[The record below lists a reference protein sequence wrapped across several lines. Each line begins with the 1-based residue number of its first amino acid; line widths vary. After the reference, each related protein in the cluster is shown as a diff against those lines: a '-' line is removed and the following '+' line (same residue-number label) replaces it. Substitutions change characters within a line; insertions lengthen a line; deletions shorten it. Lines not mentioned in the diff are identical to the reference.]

1 MTGASAGRARTPS
14 ARRAEHAADTRDAL
28 IGAARRLFAAH
39 GFDGTGT
46 EQIVAEARV
55 TRGALY
61 HHFAAKEDLF
71 RAVFEQLEDEVTK
84 HVAREALTST
94 DPLEQLR
101 RGTRAYLDACI
112 DPAVQRVVL
121 LEGPSVLGWETWQE
135 IEQRYGYGLVL
146 AGVETA
152 IAAGLI
158 AAQPVEA
165 LAHVLFGALTE
176 AGMVVARADEPR
188 TARSEMEAAMDR
200 LLDGLRAA
208 NS

>member
-1 MTGASAGRARTPS
+1 MTPS
-14 ARRAEHAADTRDAL
+14 KAEQADATRTAL
-28 IGAARRLFAAH
+28 GAAARQLFTERGYAA
-39 GFDGTGT
+39 TSTT
-46 EQIVAEARV
+46 EIVERAGV

-84 HVAREALTST
+84 HVAKEALTSA

-121 LEGPSVLGWETWQE
+121 LEGPSVLGWQTWQE
-135 IEQRYGYGLVL
+135 IEQRYGYGLVV
-146 AGVETA
+146 AGVEAA
-152 IAAGLI
+152 IGAGLI
-158 AAQPVEA
+158 AAQPVEP

-176 AGMVVARADEPR
+176 AGMVVARADEPGA
-188 TARSEMEAAMDR
+188 ARAEMEAAMDR
-200 LLDGLRAA
+200 LLDGLRAPK
-208 NS
+208 S

>member
-1 MTGASAGRARTPS
+1 MTPTKAEQADATRTALSA
-14 ARRAEHAADTRDAL
+14 
-28 IGAARRLFAAH
+28 AARQLFTERGYAA
-39 GFDGTGT
+39 TSTT
-46 EQIVAEARV
+46 EIVERAGV

-61 HHFAAKEDLF
+61 HHFAAKDDLF
-71 RAVFEQLEDEVTK
+71 RAVFEQLEGEVTK
-84 HVAREALTST
+84 LVAEEALTSP

-121 LEGPSVLGWETWQE
+121 LDGPSVLGWETWQE

-146 AGVETA
+146 AGVEAA
-152 IAAGLI
+152 IGAGLI
-158 AAQPVEA
+158 SALPVDP

-208 NS
+208 TS

>member
-1 MTGASAGRARTPS
+1 MTPTKAEQADATRTALSA
-14 ARRAEHAADTRDAL
+14 
-28 IGAARRLFAAH
+28 AARQLFTERGYAA
-39 GFDGTGT
+39 TSTT
-46 EQIVAEARV
+46 EIVERAGV

-61 HHFAAKEDLF
+61 HHFAAKDELF
-71 RAVFEQLEDEVTK
+71 RAVFEQLEGEVTK
-84 HVAREALTST
+84 HVADEALTST

-121 LEGPSVLGWETWQE
+121 LDGPSVLGWETWQE
-135 IEQRYGYGLVL
+135 IEQSYGYGLVL
-146 AGVETA
+146 AGIEAA
-152 IAAGLI
+152 IGAGLI
-158 AAQPVEA
+158 SAQPAEP

-188 TARSEMEAAMDR
+188 TARADMEAAMDR

-208 NS
+208 DA

>member
-1 MTGASAGRARTPS
+1 VTPS
-14 ARRAEHAADTRDAL
+14 KAEQADSTRTAL
-28 IGAARRLFAAH
+28 GAAARQLFTERGYAA
-39 GFDGTGT
+39 TSTT
-46 EQIVAEARV
+46 EIVERAGV

-84 HVAREALTST
+84 HVAKEALTSA

-121 LEGPSVLGWETWQE
+121 LEGPSVLGWQTWQE
-135 IEQRYGYGLVL
+135 IEQRYGYGLVV
-146 AGVETA
+146 AGVEAA
-152 IAAGLI
+152 IGAGLI
-158 AAQPVEA
+158 AAQPVEP

-176 AGMVVARADEPR
+176 AGMVVARADDPGV
-188 TARSEMEAAMDR
+188 ARADMEAAMDR
-200 LLDGLRAA
+200 LLDGLRAPK
-208 NS
+208 S

>member
-1 MTGASAGRARTPS
+1 MTPTKAEQADATRTALSA
-14 ARRAEHAADTRDAL
+14 
-28 IGAARRLFAAH
+28 AARQLFTDRGYAA
-39 GFDGTGT
+39 TSTT
-46 EQIVAEARV
+46 EIVERAGV

-61 HHFAAKEDLF
+61 HHFAAKDELF
-71 RAVFEQLEDEVTK
+71 RAVFEQLEGEVTK
-84 HVAREALTST
+84 HVAHQALTSD

-121 LEGPSVLGWETWQE
+121 LDGPSVLGWEMWQE
-135 IEQRYGYGLVL
+135 IEQRYGYGLVV
-146 AGVETA
+146 AGVEAA

-208 NS
+208 TS

>member
-1 MTGASAGRARTPS
+1 MTPTKAEQADATRAALSA
-14 ARRAEHAADTRDAL
+14 
-28 IGAARRLFAAH
+28 AARELFTQRGYAA
-39 GFDGTGT
+39 TSTT
-46 EQIVAEARV
+46 EIVERAGV

-61 HHFAAKEDLF
+61 HHFAAKDELF

-84 HVAREALTST
+84 HVAHEALTST

-121 LEGPSVLGWETWQE
+121 LDGPSVLGWETWQE
-135 IEQRYGYGLVL
+135 IEQRYGYGHVV
-146 AGVETA
+146 AGVEAA

-165 LAHVLFGALTE
+165 LAHALFGALTE
-176 AGMVVARADEPR
+176 AGMVVARAAEPPA
-188 TARSEMEAAMDR
+188 ARAEMEAAMDR
-200 LLDGLRAA
+200 LLDGLRA
-208 NS
+208 STS

>member
-1 MTGASAGRARTPS
+1 MTPTKAEQADATRTALSA
-14 ARRAEHAADTRDAL
+14 
-28 IGAARRLFAAH
+28 AARQLFTERGYAA
-39 GFDGTGT
+39 TSTT
-46 EQIVAEARV
+46 EIVERAGV

-61 HHFAAKEDLF
+61 HHFAAKDELF
-71 RAVFEQLEDEVTK
+71 RAVFEQLEGEVTE
-84 HVAREALTST
+84 HVAHEALTSP

-121 LEGPSVLGWETWQE
+121 LDGPSVLGWETWQE

-146 AGVETA
+146 AGVEAA

-158 AAQPVEA
+158 SAQPVEP

-188 TARSEMEAAMDR
+188 TARADMEAAMDR

-208 NS
+208 PS

>member
-1 MTGASAGRARTPS
+1 MTPTKAEQADATRTALSA
-14 ARRAEHAADTRDAL
+14 
-28 IGAARRLFAAH
+28 AARQLFTERGYAA
-39 GFDGTGT
+39 TSTT
-46 EQIVAEARV
+46 EIVERAGV

-61 HHFAAKEDLF
+61 HHFAAKDELF
-71 RAVFEQLEDEVTK
+71 RAVFEQLEGEVTK
-84 HVAREALTST
+84 HVADEALTST

-121 LEGPSVLGWETWQE
+121 LDGPSVLGWETWQE

-146 AGVETA
+146 AGVEAA
-152 IAAGLI
+152 IGAGLI
-158 AAQPVEA
+158 SAQPAEP

-188 TARSEMEAAMDR
+188 TARADMEAAMDR

-208 NS
+208 DA

>member
-1 MTGASAGRARTPS
+1 VTPS
-14 ARRAEHAADTRDAL
+14 KAEQADATRTAL
-28 IGAARRLFAAH
+28 GAAARQLFTERGYAA
-39 GFDGTGT
+39 TSTT
-46 EQIVAEARV
+46 EIVERAGV

-84 HVAREALTST
+84 HVAKEALTSA

-121 LEGPSVLGWETWQE
+121 LEGPSVLGWQTWQE
-135 IEQRYGYGLVL
+135 IEQRYGYGLVV
-146 AGVETA
+146 AGVEAA
-152 IAAGLI
+152 IGAGLI
-158 AAQPVEA
+158 AAQPVEP

-176 AGMVVARADEPR
+176 AGMVVARADDPGAAR
-188 TARSEMEAAMDR
+188 TEMEAAMDR

-208 NS
+208 KT

>member
-1 MTGASAGRARTPS
+1 MTPTKAEQADATRTALSA
-14 ARRAEHAADTRDAL
+14 
-28 IGAARRLFAAH
+28 AARQLFTERGYAA
-39 GFDGTGT
+39 TSTT
-46 EQIVAEARV
+46 EIVERAGV

-61 HHFAAKEDLF
+61 HHFAAKDELF
-71 RAVFEQLEDEVTK
+71 RAVFEQLEGEVTE
-84 HVAREALTST
+84 HVAHQALTSD

-121 LEGPSVLGWETWQE
+121 LDGPSVLGWETWQE

-146 AGVETA
+146 AGVEAA
-152 IAAGLI
+152 IGAGLI
-158 AAQPVEA
+158 SAQPVEP

-188 TARSEMEAAMDR
+188 TARAEMEAAMDR
-200 LLDGLRAA
+200 LLDGLRA
-208 NS
+208 STS

>member
-1 MTGASAGRARTPS
+1 MTPS
-14 ARRAEHAADTRDAL
+14 KAEQADATRTAL
-28 IGAARRLFAAH
+28 GAAARQLFTERGYAA
-39 GFDGTGT
+39 TSTT
-46 EQIVAEARV
+46 EIVERAGV

-84 HVAREALTST
+84 HVAKEALTSA

-121 LEGPSVLGWETWQE
+121 LEGPSVLGWQTWQE
-135 IEQRYGYGLVL
+135 IEQRYGYGLVV
-146 AGVETA
+146 AGVDAA
-152 IAAGLI
+152 IGAGLI
-158 AAQPVEA
+158 AAQPVEP

-176 AGMVVARADEPR
+176 AGMVVARADDPGV
-188 TARSEMEAAMDR
+188 ARADMEAAMDR
-200 LLDGLRAA
+200 LLDGLRAPK
-208 NS
+208 S

>member
-1 MTGASAGRARTPS
+1 VTPRRSEQADATRTALSA
-14 ARRAEHAADTRDAL
+14 
-28 IGAARRLFAAH
+28 AARQLFTERGYAA
-39 GFDGTGT
+39 TSTT
-46 EQIVAEARV
+46 EVVERAGV
-55 TRGALY
+55 SRGALY
-61 HHFAAKEDLF
+61 HHFAAKEELF
-71 RAVFEQLEDEVTK
+71 RAVFEQLEDEITK

-146 AGVETA
+146 AGVEAA
-152 IAAGLI
+152 IAADLI
-158 AAQPVEA
+158 AAQPVEP

-200 LLDGLRAA
+200 LLDGLRPA

>member
-1 MTGASAGRARTPS
+1 VTPTKAEQAGATRT
-14 ARRAEHAADTRDAL
+14 AL
-28 IGAARRLFAAH
+28 TTAARQLFTERGYAA
-39 GFDGTGT
+39 TSTT
-46 EQIVAEARV
+46 EIVERAGV

-94 DPLEQLR
+94 DPIEQLR

-121 LEGPSVLGWETWQE
+121 IEGPSVLGWETWQE

-152 IAAGLI
+152 IAAGVI
-158 AAQPVEA
+158 GAQPVDS

-188 TARSEMEAAMDR
+188 TARAEMEAAMDR
-200 LLDGLRAA
+200 LLEGLRG
-208 NS
+208 SRS

>member
-1 MTGASAGRARTPS
+1 VTPTKAEQADATRTALSA
-14 ARRAEHAADTRDAL
+14 
-28 IGAARRLFAAH
+28 AARQLFTERGYAA
-39 GFDGTGT
+39 TSTT
-46 EQIVAEARV
+46 EIVERAGV

-61 HHFAAKEDLF
+61 HHFAAKDELF
-71 RAVFEQLEDEVTK
+71 RAVFEQLEGEVTK
-84 HVAREALTST
+84 HVAQEALTNA

-121 LEGPSVLGWETWQE
+121 LDGPSVLGWETWQE

-146 AGVETA
+146 AGVEAA
-152 IAAGLI
+152 IGAGLI
-158 AAQPVEA
+158 SAQPVEP

-188 TARSEMEAAMDR
+188 TARAEMEGAMDR
-200 LLDGLRAA
+200 LLDGLRA
-208 NS
+208 STS